1 MRTFRKNYVMNQLAL
16 FLLSFSSFCAIAQDT
31 KTLRSIYDLALSES
45 EAYENL
51 RELCKD
57 IGPRLS
63 GSEQADSAVIWGEKI
78 LKKLNLDTVYLQEI
92 MVPHWERGRKER
104 AYFYNEK
111 GRNMLDVCA
120 LGGSVATDMNQFIN
134 GDVIEVNSLEQVNL
148 MEDSLVNGKI
158 IFYNRPMDPK
168 IISTF
173 SAYGSCVDQRY
184 SGAIEAAK
192 KGAIAV
198 IVRSMNVRQDDFP
211 HTGSMGYEENT
222 DSIPA
227 FAISTNGANYLSTN
241 IAKYGSLK
249 LNLKS
254 SCKTYPDKR
263 SHNVIGEIKGSQ
275 YPNEFITVGG
285 HLDSWDLGEGAHD
298 DGAGVVQSIEVVHLF
313 NLMNI
318 RPKHSLRLV
327 LFMNEENGNRGG
339 KTYAEKTA
347 AKNEKHLM
355 AMESDRGGFSPR
367 GFSVNGTE
375 DQLQKI
381 QQWRNLFEPY
391 GIHEFQMGFAG
402 VDINP
407 LEDGTICLIGLSPD
421 SQRYFDHH
429 HSDNDIFE
437 EVNRRELVLGA
448 AGMTSL
454 IYLIDKYW
462 TL

>member
-1 MRTFRKNYVMNQLAL
+1 MRHLIF
-16 FLLSFSSFCAIAQDT
+16 FLISFLSINAQAQDA
-31 KTLRSIYDLALSES
+31 KTIHTIYDLALTQS

-51 RELCKD
+51 RVLCKD
-57 IGPRLS
+57 IGHRLS
-63 GSEQADSAVIWGEKI
+63 GSEGADSAVVWGQRV
-78 LKKLNLDTVYLQEI
+78 LGKLELDTIYLQEI
-92 MVPHWERGRKER
+92 TVPHWERGRKEK

-111 GRNMLDVCA
+111 GKNMLDVCA
-120 LGGSVATDMNQFIN
+120 LGGSISTGMNQFIK
-134 GDVIEVNSLEQVNL
+134 GDVLEVKSLDEVNNL
-148 MEDSLVNGKI
+148 PDSLVKGKI
-158 IFYNRPMDPK
+158 IFYNRPMNPK
-168 IISTF
+168 KISTF

-211 HTGSMGYEENT
+211 HTGSMAYEEGV

-227 FAISTNGANYLSTN
+227 FAISTNGADYLSENVT
-241 IAKYGSLK
+241 KYDNLE

-254 SCKTYPDKR
+254 FCKSYPDKI
-263 SHNVIGEIKGSQ
+263 SHNVIGEIKGS
-275 YPNEFITVGG
+275 EFPDEYITVGG
-285 HLDSWDLGEGAHD
+285 HLDSWDMGEGAHD
-298 DGAGVVQSIEVVHLF
+298 DGAGVVQSIEVLHLL

-318 RPKHSLRLV
+318 KPKHSIRVV

-339 KTYAEKTA
+339 KHYAERAA

-355 AMESDRGGFSPR
+355 ALESDRGGFSPR

-375 DQLQKI
+375 KQLNGIKK
-381 QQWRNLFEPY
+381 WVDLFEPY
-391 GIHEFQMGFAG
+391 GIHEFKMGFAG

-407 LEDGTICLIGLSPD
+407 LEDGKICLIGLSPD

-429 HSDNDIFE
+429 HSDNDVFE
-437 EVNRRELVLGA
+437 EVNKRELVLGA
-448 AGMTSL
+448 ASMTSL

-462 TL
+462 TIDN

>member
-1 MRTFRKNYVMNQLAL
+1 MRHLIF
-16 FLLSFSSFCAIAQDT
+16 FLISFLSINAQAQDA
-31 KTLRSIYDLALSES
+31 KTIRTIYDLALTQS

-51 RELCKD
+51 RVLCKD
-57 IGPRLS
+57 IGHRLS
-63 GSEQADSAVIWGEKI
+63 GSEGADSAVVWGQRV
-78 LKKLNLDTVYLQEI
+78 LGKLELDTIYLQEI
-92 MVPHWERGRKER
+92 TVPHWERGRKEK

-111 GRNMLDVCA
+111 GKNMLDVCA
-120 LGGSVATDMNQFIN
+120 LGGSISTGMNQFIK
-134 GDVIEVNSLEQVNL
+134 GDVLEVKSLDEVNNL
-148 MEDSLVNGKI
+148 PDSLVKGKI

-168 IISTF
+168 KISTF

-211 HTGSMGYEENT
+211 HTGSMAYEEGV

-227 FAISTNGANYLSTN
+227 FAISTNGANYLSENVT
-241 IAKYGSLK
+241 KYDNLE

-254 SCKTYPDKR
+254 FCKSYPDKI
-263 SHNVIGEIKGSQ
+263 SHNVIGEIKGS
-275 YPNEFITVGG
+275 EFPYEYITVGG
-285 HLDSWDLGEGAHD
+285 HLDSWDMGEGAHD
-298 DGAGVVQSIEVVHLF
+298 DGAGVVQSIEVLHLL

-318 RPKHSLRLV
+318 KPKHSIRVV

-339 KTYAEKTA
+339 KHYAERAA

-355 AMESDRGGFSPR
+355 ALESDRGGFSPR

-375 DQLQKI
+375 KQLNGIKK
-381 QQWRNLFEPY
+381 WVDLFEPY
-391 GIHEFQMGFAG
+391 GIHEFKMGFAG

-407 LEDGTICLIGLSPD
+407 LEDGKICLIGLSPD

-429 HSDNDIFE
+429 HSDNDVFE
-437 EVNRRELVLGA
+437 EVNKRELVLGA
-448 AGMTSL
+448 ASMTSL

-462 TL
+462 TIDN

>member
-1 MRTFRKNYVMNQLAL
+1 MRHLIF
-16 FLLSFSSFCAIAQDT
+16 FLISFLSIYAQAQDA
-31 KTLRSIYDLALSES
+31 KTIRTIYDLALTQS

-51 RELCKD
+51 RVLCKE
-57 IGPRLS
+57 IGHRLS
-63 GSEQADSAVIWGEKI
+63 GSEGADSAVVWGQRI
-78 LKKLNLDTVYLQEI
+78 LGKLELDTIYLQEI
-92 MVPHWERGRKER
+92 TVPHWERGRKEK

-111 GRNMLDVCA
+111 GKNMLDVCA
-120 LGGSVATDMNQFIN
+120 LGGSISTGMNQFIK
-134 GDVIEVNSLEQVNL
+134 GDVLEVKSLDEVNNL
-148 MEDSLVNGKI
+148 PDSLVKGKI

-168 IISTF
+168 KISTF

-198 IVRSMNVRQDDFP
+198 VVRSMNVRQDDFP
-211 HTGSMGYEENT
+211 HTGSMAYKEEV

-227 FAISTNGANYLSTN
+227 FAISTNGANYLSENVT
-241 IAKYGSLK
+241 KYDNLE

-254 SCKTYPDKR
+254 FCKSYPDKI
-263 SHNVIGEIKGSQ
+263 SHNVIGEIKGS
-275 YPNEFITVGG
+275 EFPDEYITVGG
-285 HLDSWDLGEGAHD
+285 HLDSWDMGEGAHD
-298 DGAGVVQSIEVVHLF
+298 DGAGVVQSIEVLHLL

-318 RPKHSLRLV
+318 KPKHSIRVV

-339 KTYAEKTA
+339 KHYAERAA

-355 AMESDRGGFSPR
+355 ALESDRGGFSPR

-375 DQLQKI
+375 KQLNGIKK
-381 QQWRNLFEPY
+381 WVDLFEPY
-391 GIHEFQMGFAG
+391 GIHEFKMGFAG

-407 LEDGTICLIGLSPD
+407 LEDGKICLIGLSPD

-429 HSDNDIFE
+429 HSDNDVFE
-437 EVNRRELVLGA
+437 EVNKRELVLGA
-448 AGMTSL
+448 ASMTSL

-462 TL
+462 TIDN

>member
-1 MRTFRKNYVMNQLAL
+1 MRHLIF
-16 FLLSFSSFCAIAQDT
+16 FLISFLSINAQAQDA
-31 KTLRSIYDLALSES
+31 KTIRTIYDLALTQS

-51 RELCKD
+51 RVLCKD
-57 IGPRLS
+57 IGHRLS
-63 GSEQADSAVIWGEKI
+63 GSEGADSAVVWGQRV
-78 LKKLNLDTVYLQEI
+78 LGKLELDTIYLQEI
-92 MVPHWERGRKER
+92 TVPHWERGRKEK

-111 GRNMLDVCA
+111 GKNMLDVCA
-120 LGGSVATDMNQFIN
+120 LGGSISTGMNQFIK
-134 GDVIEVNSLEQVNL
+134 GDVLEVKSLDEVNNFP
-148 MEDSLVNGKI
+148 DSLVKGKI

-168 IISTF
+168 KISTF

-211 HTGSMGYEENT
+211 HTGSMAYEDGV

-227 FAISTNGANYLSTN
+227 FAISTNGADYLSENVT
-241 IAKYGSLK
+241 KYDNLE

-254 SCKTYPDKR
+254 FCKSYPDKI
-263 SHNVIGEIKGSQ
+263 SHNVIGEIKGS
-275 YPNEFITVGG
+275 EFPDEYITVGG
-285 HLDSWDLGEGAHD
+285 HLDSWDMGEGAHD
-298 DGAGVVQSIEVVHLF
+298 DGAGVVQSIEVLHLL

-318 RPKHSLRLV
+318 KPKHSIRVV

-339 KTYAEKTA
+339 KHYAERAA

-355 AMESDRGGFSPR
+355 ALESDRGGFSPR

-375 DQLQKI
+375 KQLNGIKK
-381 QQWRNLFEPY
+381 WVDLFEPY
-391 GIHEFQMGFAG
+391 GIHEFKMGFAG

-407 LEDGTICLIGLSPD
+407 LEDGKICLIGLSPD

-429 HSDNDIFE
+429 HSDNDVFE
-437 EVNRRELVLGA
+437 EVNKRELVLGA
-448 AGMTSL
+448 ASMTSL

-462 TL
+462 TIDN

>member
-1 MRTFRKNYVMNQLAL
+1 MRHLIF
-16 FLLSFSSFCAIAQDT
+16 FLISFLSIYAQAQDA
-31 KTLRSIYDLALSES
+31 KTIRTIYDLALTQS

-51 RELCKD
+51 RVLCKD
-57 IGPRLS
+57 IGHRLS
-63 GSEQADSAVIWGEKI
+63 GSEGADSAVVWGQRV
-78 LKKLNLDTVYLQEI
+78 LGKLELDTIYLQEI
-92 MVPHWERGRKER
+92 TVPHWERGRKEK

-111 GRNMLDVCA
+111 GKNMLDVCA
-120 LGGSVATDMNQFIN
+120 LGGSISTGMNQFIK
-134 GDVIEVNSLEQVNL
+134 GDVLEVKSLDEVNNL
-148 MEDSLVNGKI
+148 PDSLVKGKI

-168 IISTF
+168 KISTF

-198 IVRSMNVRQDDFP
+198 VVRSMNVRQDDFP
-211 HTGSMGYEENT
+211 HTGSMTYEEGV

-227 FAISTNGANYLSTN
+227 FAISTNGADYLSENVT
-241 IAKYGSLK
+241 KYDNLE

-254 SCKTYPDKR
+254 FCKSYPDKI
-263 SHNVIGEIKGSQ
+263 SHNVIGEIKGS
-275 YPNEFITVGG
+275 EFPDEYITVGG
-285 HLDSWDLGEGAHD
+285 HLDSWDMGEGAHD
-298 DGAGVVQSIEVVHLF
+298 DGAGVVQSIEVLHLL

-318 RPKHSLRLV
+318 KPKHSIRVV

-339 KTYAEKTA
+339 KHYAERAA

-355 AMESDRGGFSPR
+355 ALESDRGGFSPR

-375 DQLQKI
+375 KQLNGIKK
-381 QQWRNLFEPY
+381 WGDLFEPY
-391 GIHEFQMGFAG
+391 GIHEFKMGFAG

-407 LEDGTICLIGLSPD
+407 LEDGKICLIGLSPD

-429 HSDNDIFE
+429 HSDNDVFE
-437 EVNRRELVLGA
+437 EVNKRELVLGA
-448 AGMTSL
+448 ASMTSL

-462 TL
+462 TIDN

>member
-1 MRTFRKNYVMNQLAL
+1 MRHLIF
-16 FLLSFSSFCAIAQDT
+16 FLISFLSINAQAQDA
-31 KTLRSIYDLALSES
+31 KTIRTIYDLALTQS

-51 RELCKD
+51 RVLCKD
-57 IGPRLS
+57 IGHRLS
-63 GSEQADSAVIWGEKI
+63 GSEGADSAVVWGQRV
-78 LKKLNLDTVYLQEI
+78 LGKLELDTIYLQEI
-92 MVPHWERGRKER
+92 TVPHWERGRKEK

-111 GRNMLDVCA
+111 GKNMLDVCA
-120 LGGSVATDMNQFIN
+120 LGGSISTGMNQFIK
-134 GDVIEVNSLEQVNL
+134 GDVLEVKSLDEVNNL
-148 MEDSLVNGKI
+148 PDSLVKGKI

-168 IISTF
+168 KISTF

-211 HTGSMGYEENT
+211 HTGSMAYEEGV

-227 FAISTNGANYLSTN
+227 FAISTNGANYLSENVT
-241 IAKYGSLK
+241 KYDNLE

-254 SCKTYPDKR
+254 FCKSYPDKI
-263 SHNVIGEIKGSQ
+263 SHNVIGEIKGS
-275 YPNEFITVGG
+275 EFPDEYITVGG
-285 HLDSWDLGEGAHD
+285 HLDSWDMGEGAHD
-298 DGAGVVQSIEVVHLF
+298 DGAGVVQSIEVLHLL

-318 RPKHSLRLV
+318 KPKHSIRVV

-339 KTYAEKTA
+339 KHYAERAA

-355 AMESDRGGFSPR
+355 ALESDRGGFSPR

-375 DQLQKI
+375 KQLNGIKK
-381 QQWRNLFEPY
+381 WGDLFEPY
-391 GIHEFQMGFAG
+391 GIHEFKMGFAG

-407 LEDGTICLIGLSPD
+407 LEDGKICLIGLSPD

-429 HSDNDIFE
+429 HSDNDVFE
-437 EVNRRELVLGA
+437 EVNKRELVLGA
-448 AGMTSL
+448 ASMTSL

-462 TL
+462 TIDN

>member
-1 MRTFRKNYVMNQLAL
+1 MRHLIF
-16 FLLSFSSFCAIAQDT
+16 FLISFLSINAQAQDA
-31 KTLRSIYDLALSES
+31 KTIRTIYDLALTQS

-51 RELCKD
+51 RVLCKD
-57 IGPRLS
+57 IGHRLS
-63 GSEQADSAVIWGEKI
+63 GSEGADSAVVWGQRV
-78 LKKLNLDTVYLQEI
+78 LGKLELDTIYLQEI
-92 MVPHWERGRKER
+92 TVPHWERGRKEK

-111 GRNMLDVCA
+111 GKNMLDVCA
-120 LGGSVATDMNQFIN
+120 LGGSISTGMNQFIK
-134 GDVIEVNSLEQVNL
+134 GDVLEVKSLDEVNNL
-148 MEDSLVNGKI
+148 PDSLVKGKI

-168 IISTF
+168 KISTF

-184 SGAIEAAK
+184 SGAIEASK

-211 HTGSMGYEENT
+211 HTGSMAYEEGV

-227 FAISTNGANYLSTN
+227 FAISTNGADYLSENVT
-241 IAKYGSLK
+241 KYDNLE

-254 SCKTYPDKR
+254 FCKSYPDKI
-263 SHNVIGEIKGSQ
+263 SHNVIGEIKGS
-275 YPNEFITVGG
+275 EFPDEYITVGG
-285 HLDSWDLGEGAHD
+285 HLDSWDMGEGAHD
-298 DGAGVVQSIEVVHLF
+298 DGAGVVQSIEVLHLL

-318 RPKHSLRLV
+318 KPKHSIRVV

-339 KTYAEKTA
+339 KHYAERAA

-355 AMESDRGGFSPR
+355 ALESDRGGFSPR

-375 DQLQKI
+375 KQLNGIKK
-381 QQWRNLFEPY
+381 WVDLFEPY
-391 GIHEFQMGFAG
+391 GIHEFKMGFAG

-407 LEDGTICLIGLSPD
+407 LEDGKICLIGLSPD

-429 HSDNDIFE
+429 HSDNDVFE
-437 EVNRRELVLGA
+437 EVNKRELVLGA
-448 AGMTSL
+448 ASMTSL

-462 TL
+462 TIDN

>member
-1 MRTFRKNYVMNQLAL
+1 MRHLIF
-16 FLLSFSSFCAIAQDT
+16 FLISFLSINAQAQDA
-31 KTLRSIYDLALSES
+31 KTIRTIYDLALTQS

-51 RELCKD
+51 RVLCKD
-57 IGPRLS
+57 IGHRLS
-63 GSEQADSAVIWGEKI
+63 GSEGADSAVVWGQRI
-78 LKKLNLDTVYLQEI
+78 LGKLELDTIYLQEI
-92 MVPHWERGRKER
+92 TVPHWERGRKEK

-111 GRNMLDVCA
+111 GKNMLDVCA
-120 LGGSVATDMNQFIN
+120 LGGSISTGMNQFIK
-134 GDVIEVNSLEQVNL
+134 GDVLEVKSLDEVNNL
-148 MEDSLVNGKI
+148 PDSLVKGKI

-168 IISTF
+168 KISTF

-211 HTGSMGYEENT
+211 HTGSMAYEEGV

-227 FAISTNGANYLSTN
+227 FAISTNGADYLSENVT
-241 IAKYGSLK
+241 KYDNLE

-254 SCKTYPDKR
+254 FCKSYPDKI
-263 SHNVIGEIKGSQ
+263 SHNVIGEIKGS
-275 YPNEFITVGG
+275 EFPDEYITVGG
-285 HLDSWDLGEGAHD
+285 HLDSWDMGEGAHD
-298 DGAGVVQSIEVVHLF
+298 DGAGVVQSIEVFHLL

-318 RPKHSLRLV
+318 KPKHSIRVV

-339 KTYAEKTA
+339 KHYAERAA

-355 AMESDRGGFSPR
+355 ALESDRGGFSPR

-375 DQLQKI
+375 KQLNGIKK
-381 QQWRNLFEPY
+381 WVDLFEPY
-391 GIHEFQMGFAG
+391 GIHEFKMGFAG

-407 LEDGTICLIGLSPD
+407 LEDGKICLIGLSPD

-429 HSDNDIFE
+429 HSDNDVFE
-437 EVNRRELVLGA
+437 EVNKRELVLGA
-448 AGMTSL
+448 ASMTSL

-462 TL
+462 TIDN

>member
-1 MRTFRKNYVMNQLAL
+1 MRHLIF
-16 FLLSFSSFCAIAQDT
+16 FLISFLSIYAQAQDA
-31 KTLRSIYDLALSES
+31 KTIRTIYDLALTQS

-51 RELCKD
+51 RVLCKD
-57 IGPRLS
+57 IGHRLS
-63 GSEQADSAVIWGEKI
+63 GSEGADSAVVWGQRV
-78 LKKLNLDTVYLQEI
+78 LGKLELDTIYLQEI
-92 MVPHWERGRKER
+92 TVPHWERGRKEK

-111 GRNMLDVCA
+111 GKNMLDVCA
-120 LGGSVATDMNQFIN
+120 LGGSISTGMNQFIK
-134 GDVIEVNSLEQVNL
+134 GDVLEVKSLDEVNNL
-148 MEDSLVNGKI
+148 PDSLVKGKI

-168 IISTF
+168 KISTF

-211 HTGSMGYEENT
+211 HTGSMAYKEGV

-227 FAISTNGANYLSTN
+227 FAISTNGANYLSENVT
-241 IAKYGSLK
+241 KYDNLE

-254 SCKTYPDKR
+254 FCKSYPDKI
-263 SHNVIGEIKGSQ
+263 SHNVIGEIKGS
-275 YPNEFITVGG
+275 EFPDEYITVGG
-285 HLDSWDLGEGAHD
+285 HLDSWDMGEGAHD
-298 DGAGVVQSIEVVHLF
+298 DGAGVVQSIEVLHLL

-318 RPKHSLRLV
+318 KPKHSIRVV

-339 KTYAEKTA
+339 KHYAERAA

-355 AMESDRGGFSPR
+355 ALESDRGGFSPR

-375 DQLQKI
+375 KQLNGIKK
-381 QQWRNLFEPY
+381 WVDLFEPY
-391 GIHEFQMGFAG
+391 GIHEFKMGFAG

-407 LEDGTICLIGLSPD
+407 LEDGKICLIGLSPD

-429 HSDNDIFE
+429 HSDNDVFE
-437 EVNRRELVLGA
+437 EVNKRELVLGA
-448 AGMTSL
+448 ASMTSL

-462 TL
+462 TIDN

>member
-1 MRTFRKNYVMNQLAL
+1 M
-16 FLLSFSSFCAIAQDT
+16 
-31 KTLRSIYDLALSES
+31 
-45 EAYENL
+45 
-51 RELCKD
+51 
-57 IGPRLS
+57 
-63 GSEQADSAVIWGEKI
+63 
-78 LKKLNLDTVYLQEI
+78 
-92 MVPHWERGRKER
+92 
-104 AYFYNEK
+104 
-111 GRNMLDVCA
+111 
-120 LGGSVATDMNQFIN
+120 
-134 GDVIEVNSLEQVNL
+134 
-148 MEDSLVNGKI
+148 
-158 IFYNRPMDPK
+158 
-168 IISTF
+168 
-173 SAYGSCVDQRY
+173 DQRY

-254 SCKTYPDKR
+254 SCKSYPDKI

-298 DGAGVVQSIEVVHLF
+298 DGAGVVQSIEVLHLF

-318 RPKHSLRLV
+318 RPKHSLRVV

-339 KTYAEKTA
+339 KTYAENTA

-429 HSDNDIFE
+429 HSDNDVFE

>member
-1 MRTFRKNYVMNQLAL
+1 MRHLIF
-16 FLLSFSSFCAIAQDT
+16 FLISFLSINAQAQDA
-31 KTLRSIYDLALSES
+31 KTIRTIYDLALTQS

-51 RELCKD
+51 RVLCKD
-57 IGPRLS
+57 IGHRLS
-63 GSEQADSAVIWGEKI
+63 GSEGADSAVVWGQRI
-78 LKKLNLDTVYLQEI
+78 LGKLELDTIYLQEI
-92 MVPHWERGRKER
+92 TVPHWERGRKEK

-111 GRNMLDVCA
+111 GKNMLDVCA
-120 LGGSVATDMNQFIN
+120 LGGSISTGMNQFIK
-134 GDVIEVNSLEQVNL
+134 GDVLEVKSLDEVNNL
-148 MEDSLVNGKI
+148 PDSLVKGKI

-168 IISTF
+168 KISTF

-211 HTGSMGYEENT
+211 HTGSMAYEEGV

-227 FAISTNGANYLSTN
+227 FAISTNGANYLSENVT
-241 IAKYGSLK
+241 KYDNLE

-254 SCKTYPDKR
+254 FCKSYPDKI
-263 SHNVIGEIKGSQ
+263 SHNVIGEIKGS
-275 YPNEFITVGG
+275 EFPDEYITVGG
-285 HLDSWDLGEGAHD
+285 HLDSWDMGEGAHD
-298 DGAGVVQSIEVVHLF
+298 DGAGVVQSIEVLHLL

-318 RPKHSLRLV
+318 KPKHSIRVV

-339 KTYAEKTA
+339 KHYAERAA

-355 AMESDRGGFSPR
+355 ALESDRGGFSPR

-375 DQLQKI
+375 KQLNGIKK
-381 QQWRNLFEPY
+381 WVDLFEPY
-391 GIHEFQMGFAG
+391 GIHEFKMGFAG

-407 LEDGTICLIGLSPD
+407 LEDGKICLIGLSPD

-429 HSDNDIFE
+429 HSDNDVFE
-437 EVNRRELVLGA
+437 EVNKRELVLGA
-448 AGMTSL
+448 ASMTSL

-462 TL
+462 TIDN

>member
-1 MRTFRKNYVMNQLAL
+1 MRHLIF
-16 FLLSFSSFCAIAQDT
+16 FLISFLSIYTQAQDA
-31 KTLRSIYDLALSES
+31 KTIRTIYDLALTQS

-51 RELCKD
+51 RVLCKD
-57 IGPRLS
+57 IGHRLS
-63 GSEQADSAVIWGEKI
+63 GSEGADSAVVWGQRV
-78 LKKLNLDTVYLQEI
+78 LGKLELDTIYLQEI
-92 MVPHWERGRKER
+92 TVPHWERGRKEK

-111 GRNMLDVCA
+111 GKNMLDVCA
-120 LGGSVATDMNQFIN
+120 LGGSISTGMNQFIK
-134 GDVIEVNSLEQVNL
+134 GDVLEVKSLDEVNNL
-148 MEDSLVNGKI
+148 PDSLVKGKI

-168 IISTF
+168 KISTF

-211 HTGSMGYEENT
+211 HTGSMAYKEEV

-227 FAISTNGANYLSTN
+227 FAISTNGADYLSENVT
-241 IAKYGSLK
+241 KYDNLE

-254 SCKTYPDKR
+254 FCKSYPDKI
-263 SHNVIGEIKGSQ
+263 SHNVIGEIKGS
-275 YPNEFITVGG
+275 EFPDEYITVGG
-285 HLDSWDLGEGAHD
+285 HLDSWDMGEGAHD
-298 DGAGVVQSIEVVHLF
+298 DGAGVVQSIEVLHLL

-318 RPKHSLRLV
+318 KPKHSIRVV

-339 KTYAEKTA
+339 KHYAERAA

-355 AMESDRGGFSPR
+355 ALESDRGGFSPR

-375 DQLQKI
+375 KQLNGIKK
-381 QQWRNLFEPY
+381 WVDLFEPY
-391 GIHEFQMGFAG
+391 GIHEFKMGFAG

-407 LEDGTICLIGLSPD
+407 LEDGKICLIGLSPD

-429 HSDNDIFE
+429 HSDNDVFE
-437 EVNRRELVLGA
+437 EVNKRELVLGA
-448 AGMTSL
+448 ASMTSL

-462 TL
+462 TIDN

>member
-1 MRTFRKNYVMNQLAL
+1 MRHLIF
-16 FLLSFSSFCAIAQDT
+16 FLISFLSIYAQAQDA
-31 KTLRSIYDLALSES
+31 KTIRTIYDLALTQS

-51 RELCKD
+51 RVLCKD
-57 IGPRLS
+57 IGHRLS
-63 GSEQADSAVIWGEKI
+63 GSEGADSAVVWGQRV
-78 LKKLNLDTVYLQEI
+78 LGKLELDTIYLQEI
-92 MVPHWERGRKER
+92 TVPHWERGRKEK

-111 GRNMLDVCA
+111 GKNMLDVCA
-120 LGGSVATDMNQFIN
+120 LGGSVSTGMNQFIK
-134 GDVIEVNSLEQVNL
+134 GDVLEVKSLDEVNNL
-148 MEDSLVNGKI
+148 PDSLVKGKI

-168 IISTF
+168 KISTF

-211 HTGSMGYEENT
+211 HTGSMAYKEGV

-227 FAISTNGANYLSTN
+227 FAISTNGADYLSENVT
-241 IAKYGSLK
+241 KYDNLE

-254 SCKTYPDKR
+254 FCKSYPDKI
-263 SHNVIGEIKGSQ
+263 SHNVIGEIKGS
-275 YPNEFITVGG
+275 EFPDEYITVGG
-285 HLDSWDLGEGAHD
+285 HLDSWDMGEGAHD
-298 DGAGVVQSIEVVHLF
+298 DGAGVVQSIEVLHLL

-318 RPKHSLRLV
+318 KPKHSIRVV

-339 KTYAEKTA
+339 KHYAERAA

-355 AMESDRGGFSPR
+355 ALESDRGGFSPR

-375 DQLQKI
+375 KQLNGIKK
-381 QQWRNLFEPY
+381 WVDLFEPY
-391 GIHEFQMGFAG
+391 GIHEFKMGFAG

-407 LEDGTICLIGLSPD
+407 LEDGKICLIGLSPD

-429 HSDNDIFE
+429 HSDNDVFE
-437 EVNRRELVLGA
+437 EVNKRELVLGA
-448 AGMTSL
+448 ASMTSL

-462 TL
+462 TIDN

>member
-1 MRTFRKNYVMNQLAL
+1 MRHLIF
-16 FLLSFSSFCAIAQDT
+16 FLISFLSINAQAQDA
-31 KTLRSIYDLALSES
+31 KTIRTIYDLALTQS

-51 RELCKD
+51 RVLCKD
-57 IGPRLS
+57 IGHRLS
-63 GSEQADSAVIWGEKI
+63 GSEGADSAVVWGQRV
-78 LKKLNLDTVYLQEI
+78 LGKLELDTVYLQEI
-92 MVPHWERGRKER
+92 TVPHWERGRKEK

-111 GRNMLDVCA
+111 GKNMLDVCA
-120 LGGSVATDMNQFIN
+120 LGGSISTGMNQFIK
-134 GDVIEVNSLEQVNL
+134 GDVLEVKSLDEVNNL
-148 MEDSLVNGKI
+148 PDSLVKGKI

-168 IISTF
+168 KISTF

-211 HTGSMGYEENT
+211 HTGSMAYEEGV

-227 FAISTNGANYLSTN
+227 FAISTNGADYLSENVT
-241 IAKYGSLK
+241 KYDNLE

-254 SCKTYPDKR
+254 FCKSYPDKI
-263 SHNVIGEIKGSQ
+263 SHNVIGEIKGS
-275 YPNEFITVGG
+275 EFPDEYITVGG
-285 HLDSWDLGEGAHD
+285 HLDSWDMGEGAHD
-298 DGAGVVQSIEVVHLF
+298 DGAGVVQSIEVLHLL

-318 RPKHSLRLV
+318 KPKHSIRVV

-339 KTYAEKTA
+339 KHYAERAA

-355 AMESDRGGFSPR
+355 ALESDRGGFSPR

-375 DQLQKI
+375 KQLNGIKK
-381 QQWRNLFEPY
+381 WVDLFEPY
-391 GIHEFQMGFAG
+391 GIHEFKMGFAG

-407 LEDGTICLIGLSPD
+407 LEDGKICLIGLSPD

-429 HSDNDIFE
+429 HSDNDVFE
-437 EVNRRELVLGA
+437 EVNKRELVLGA
-448 AGMTSL
+448 ASMTSL

-462 TL
+462 TIEN

>member
-1 MRTFRKNYVMNQLAL
+1 MIS
-16 FLLSFSSFCAIAQDT
+16 FLSINAQAQDA
-31 KTLRSIYDLALSES
+31 KTIRTIYDLALTQS

-51 RELCKD
+51 RVLCKD
-57 IGPRLS
+57 IGHRLS
-63 GSEQADSAVIWGEKI
+63 GSEGADSAVVWGQRV
-78 LKKLNLDTVYLQEI
+78 LGKLELDTIYLQEI
-92 MVPHWERGRKER
+92 TVPHWERGRKEK

-111 GRNMLDVCA
+111 GKNMLDVCA
-120 LGGSVATDMNQFIN
+120 LGGSISTGMNQFIK
-134 GDVIEVNSLEQVNL
+134 GDVLEVKSLDEVNNL
-148 MEDSLVNGKI
+148 PDSLVKGKI

-168 IISTF
+168 KISTF

-211 HTGSMGYEENT
+211 HTGSMAYEEGV

-227 FAISTNGANYLSTN
+227 FAISTNGADYLSENVT
-241 IAKYGSLK
+241 KYDNLE

-254 SCKTYPDKR
+254 FCKSYPDKI
-263 SHNVIGEIKGSQ
+263 SHNVIGEIKGS
-275 YPNEFITVGG
+275 EFPDEYITVGG
-285 HLDSWDLGEGAHD
+285 HLDSWDMGEGAHD
-298 DGAGVVQSIEVVHLF
+298 DGAGVVQSIEVLHLL

-318 RPKHSLRLV
+318 KPKHSIRVV

-339 KTYAEKTA
+339 KHYAERAA

-355 AMESDRGGFSPR
+355 ALESDRGGFSPR

-375 DQLQKI
+375 KQLNGIKK
-381 QQWRNLFEPY
+381 WVDLFEPY
-391 GIHEFQMGFAG
+391 GIHEFKMGFAG

-407 LEDGTICLIGLSPD
+407 LEDGKICLIGLSPD

-429 HSDNDIFE
+429 HSDNDVFE
-437 EVNRRELVLGA
+437 EVNKRELVLGA
-448 AGMTSL
+448 ASMTSL

-462 TL
+462 TIDN

>member
-1 MRTFRKNYVMNQLAL
+1 MRRLL
-16 FLLSFSSFCAIAQDT
+16 FILISFLSINAQAQDA
-31 KTLRSIYDLALSES
+31 KTIRTIYDLALTQS

-51 RELCKD
+51 RVLCKD
-57 IGPRLS
+57 IGHRLS
-63 GSEQADSAVIWGEKI
+63 GSEGADSAVVWGQRV
-78 LKKLNLDTVYLQEI
+78 LGKLELDTIYLQEI
-92 MVPHWERGRKER
+92 TVPHWERGRKEK

-111 GRNMLDVCA
+111 GKNILDVCA
-120 LGGSVATDMNQFIN
+120 LGGSVSTGMNQFIK
-134 GDVIEVNSLEQVNL
+134 GDVLEVKSLDEVNNL
-148 MEDSLVNGKI
+148 PDSLVKGKI

-168 IISTF
+168 KISTF

-211 HTGSMGYEENT
+211 HTGSMAYEEGV

-227 FAISTNGANYLSTN
+227 FAISTNGANYLSENVT
-241 IAKYGSLK
+241 KYDNLE

-254 SCKTYPDKR
+254 FCKSYPDKI
-263 SHNVIGEIKGSQ
+263 SHNVIGEIKGS
-275 YPNEFITVGG
+275 EFPDEYITVGG
-285 HLDSWDLGEGAHD
+285 HLDSWDMGEGAHD
-298 DGAGVVQSIEVVHLF
+298 DGAGVVQSIEVFHLL

-318 RPKHSLRLV
+318 KPKHSIRVV

-339 KTYAEKTA
+339 KHYAERAA

-355 AMESDRGGFSPR
+355 ALESDRGGFSPR

-375 DQLQKI
+375 KQLNGIKK
-381 QQWRNLFEPY
+381 WVDLFEPY
-391 GIHEFQMGFAG
+391 GIHEFKMGFAG

-407 LEDGTICLIGLSPD
+407 LEDGKICLIGLSPD

-429 HSDNDIFE
+429 HSDNDVFE
-437 EVNRRELVLGA
+437 EVNKRELVLGA
-448 AGMTSL
+448 ASMTSL

-462 TL
+462 TVDN

>member
-1 MRTFRKNYVMNQLAL
+1 MRHVIF
-16 FLLSFSSFCAIAQDT
+16 FLISFLSIYTQAQDA
-31 KTLRSIYDLALSES
+31 KTIRTIYDLALTQS

-51 RELCKD
+51 RVLCKD
-57 IGPRLS
+57 IGHRLS
-63 GSEQADSAVIWGEKI
+63 GSEGADSAVVWGQRV
-78 LKKLNLDTVYLQEI
+78 LGKLELDTIYLQEI
-92 MVPHWERGRKER
+92 TVPHWERGRKEK

-111 GRNMLDVCA
+111 GKNMLDVCA
-120 LGGSVATDMNQFIN
+120 LGGSISTGMNQFIK
-134 GDVIEVNSLEQVNL
+134 GDVLEVKSLDEVNNL
-148 MEDSLVNGKI
+148 PDSLVKGKI

-168 IISTF
+168 KISTF

-211 HTGSMGYEENT
+211 HTGSMAYKEGV

-227 FAISTNGANYLSTN
+227 FAISTNGADYLSENVT
-241 IAKYGSLK
+241 KYDNLE

-254 SCKTYPDKR
+254 FCKSYPDKI
-263 SHNVIGEIKGSQ
+263 SHNVIGEIKGS
-275 YPNEFITVGG
+275 EFPDEYITVGG
-285 HLDSWDLGEGAHD
+285 HLDSWDMGEGAHD
-298 DGAGVVQSIEVVHLF
+298 DGAGVVQSIEVLHLL

-318 RPKHSLRLV
+318 KPKHSIRVV

-339 KTYAEKTA
+339 KHYAERAA

-355 AMESDRGGFSPR
+355 ALESDRGGFSPR

-375 DQLQKI
+375 KQLNGIKK
-381 QQWRNLFEPY
+381 WVDLFEPY
-391 GIHEFQMGFAG
+391 GIHEFKMGFAG

-407 LEDGTICLIGLSPD
+407 LEDGKICLIGLSPD

-429 HSDNDIFE
+429 HSDNDVFE
-437 EVNRRELVLGA
+437 EVNKRELVLGA
-448 AGMTSL
+448 ASMTSL

-462 TL
+462 TIDN

>member
-1 MRTFRKNYVMNQLAL
+1 MRHLIFFLISFLSINAQAQDAKTMRT
-16 FLLSFSSFCAIAQDT
+16 
-31 KTLRSIYDLALSES
+31 IYDLALTQS

-51 RELCKD
+51 RVLCKD
-57 IGPRLS
+57 IGHRVS
-63 GSEQADSAVIWGEKI
+63 GSKGADSAVVWGQRI
-78 LKKLNLDTVYLQEI
+78 LGKLELDTIYLQEI
-92 MVPHWERGRKER
+92 TVPHWERGRKEK

-111 GRNMLDVCA
+111 GKNMLDVCA
-120 LGGSVATDMNQFIN
+120 LGGSISTGMNQFIK
-134 GDVIEVNSLEQVNL
+134 GDVLEVKSLDEVNNL
-148 MEDSLVNGKI
+148 PDSLVKGKI

-168 IISTF
+168 KISTF

-211 HTGSMGYEENT
+211 HTGSMAYEEGV

-227 FAISTNGANYLSTN
+227 FAISTNGANYLSENVT
-241 IAKYGSLK
+241 KYDNLE

-254 SCKTYPDKR
+254 FCKSYPDKI
-263 SHNVIGEIKGSQ
+263 SHNVIGEIKGS
-275 YPNEFITVGG
+275 EFPDEYITVGG
-285 HLDSWDLGEGAHD
+285 HLDSWDMGEGAHD
-298 DGAGVVQSIEVVHLF
+298 DGAGVVQSIEVLHLL

-318 RPKHSLRLV
+318 KPKHSIRVV

-339 KTYAEKTA
+339 KHYAERAA

-355 AMESDRGGFSPR
+355 ALESDRGGFSPR

-375 DQLQKI
+375 KQLNGIKK
-381 QQWRNLFEPY
+381 WVDLFEPY
-391 GIHEFQMGFAG
+391 GIHEFKMGFAG

-407 LEDGTICLIGLSPD
+407 LEDGKICLIGLSPD

-429 HSDNDIFE
+429 HSDNDVFE
-437 EVNRRELVLGA
+437 EVNKRELVLGA
-448 AGMTSL
+448 ASMTSL

-462 TL
+462 TIDN

>member
-1 MRTFRKNYVMNQLAL
+1 MRHLIF
-16 FLLSFSSFCAIAQDT
+16 FLISFLSINAQAQDA
-31 KTLRSIYDLALSES
+31 KTIRTIYDLALTQS

-51 RELCKD
+51 RVLCKD
-57 IGPRLS
+57 IGHRLS
-63 GSEQADSAVIWGEKI
+63 GSESADSAVVWGQRV
-78 LKKLNLDTVYLQEI
+78 LGKLELDTIYLQEI
-92 MVPHWERGRKER
+92 TVPHWERGRKEK

-111 GRNMLDVCA
+111 GKNMLDVCA
-120 LGGSVATDMNQFIN
+120 LGGSVSTGMNQFIK
-134 GDVIEVNSLEQVNL
+134 GDVLEVKSLDEVNNL
-148 MEDSLVNGKI
+148 PDSLVKGKI

-168 IISTF
+168 KISTF

-211 HTGSMGYEENT
+211 HTGSMAYKDGV

-227 FAISTNGANYLSTN
+227 FAISTNGADYLSENVTN
-241 IAKYGSLK
+241 YNNLE

-254 SCKTYPDKR
+254 FCKSYPEKI
-263 SHNVIGEIKGSQ
+263 SHNVIGEIKGS
-275 YPNEFITVGG
+275 EFPDEYITVGG
-285 HLDSWDLGEGAHD
+285 HLDSWDMGEGAHD
-298 DGAGVVQSIEVVHLF
+298 DGAGVVQSIEVLHLL

-318 RPKHSLRLV
+318 KPKHSIRVV

-339 KTYAEKTA
+339 KHYAERAA

-355 AMESDRGGFSPR
+355 ALESDRGGFSPR
-367 GFSVNGTE
+367 GFSVNGSE
-375 DQLQKI
+375 KQLNGIKK
-381 QQWRNLFEPY
+381 WVDLFEPY
-391 GIHEFQMGFAG
+391 GIHEFKMGFAG

-407 LEDGTICLIGLSPD
+407 LEDGKICLIGLSPD

-429 HSDNDIFE
+429 HSDNDVFE
-437 EVNRRELVLGA
+437 EVNKRELVLGA
-448 AGMTSL
+448 ASMTSL

-462 TL
+462 TIDN

>member
-1 MRTFRKNYVMNQLAL
+1 MRHLIFFLISFLSINAQAQDAKTMRT
-16 FLLSFSSFCAIAQDT
+16 
-31 KTLRSIYDLALSES
+31 IYDLALTQS

-51 RELCKD
+51 RVLCKD
-57 IGPRLS
+57 IGHRLS
-63 GSEQADSAVIWGEKI
+63 GSEGADSAVVWGQRI
-78 LKKLNLDTVYLQEI
+78 LGKLELDTIYLQEI
-92 MVPHWERGRKER
+92 TVPHWERGRKEK

-111 GRNMLDVCA
+111 GKNMLDVCA
-120 LGGSVATDMNQFIN
+120 LGGSISTGMNQFIK
-134 GDVIEVNSLEQVNL
+134 GDLLEVKSLDEVNNL
-148 MEDSLVNGKI
+148 PDSLVKGKI

-168 IISTF
+168 KISTF

-211 HTGSMGYEENT
+211 HTGSMAYEEGV

-227 FAISTNGANYLSTN
+227 FAISTNGANYLSEN
-241 IAKYGSLK
+241 ITKYDNLE

-254 SCKTYPDKR
+254 FCKSYPDKI
-263 SHNVIGEIKGSQ
+263 SHNVIGEIKGS
-275 YPNEFITVGG
+275 EFPDEYITVGG
-285 HLDSWDLGEGAHD
+285 HLDSWDMGEGAHD
-298 DGAGVVQSIEVVHLF
+298 DGAGVVQSIEVLHLL

-318 RPKHSLRLV
+318 KPKHSIRVV

-339 KTYAEKTA
+339 KHYAERAA

-355 AMESDRGGFSPR
+355 ALESDRGGFSPR

-375 DQLQKI
+375 KQLNRIKK
-381 QQWRNLFEPY
+381 WADLFEPY
-391 GIHEFQMGFAG
+391 GIHEFKMGFAG

-407 LEDGTICLIGLSPD
+407 LEDGKICLIGLSPD

-429 HSDNDIFE
+429 HSDNDVFE
-437 EVNRRELVLGA
+437 EVNKRELVLGA
-448 AGMTSL
+448 ASMTSL

-462 TL
+462 TIDN

>member
-1 MRTFRKNYVMNQLAL
+1 MRHLIF
-16 FLLSFSSFCAIAQDT
+16 FLISFLSIYAQAQDA
-31 KTLRSIYDLALSES
+31 KTIRTIYDLALTQS

-51 RELCKD
+51 RVLCKD
-57 IGPRLS
+57 IGHRLS
-63 GSEQADSAVIWGEKI
+63 GSEGADSAVVWGQRV
-78 LKKLNLDTVYLQEI
+78 LGKLELDTIYLQEI
-92 MVPHWERGRKER
+92 TVPHWERGRKEK

-111 GRNMLDVCA
+111 GKNMLDVCA
-120 LGGSVATDMNQFIN
+120 LGGSISTGMNQFIK
-134 GDVIEVNSLEQVNL
+134 GDVLEVKSLDEVNNL
-148 MEDSLVNGKI
+148 PDSLVKGKI

-168 IISTF
+168 KISTF

-211 HTGSMGYEENT
+211 HTGSMAYEEGV

-227 FAISTNGANYLSTN
+227 FAISTNGADYLSEN
-241 IAKYGSLK
+241 ITKYDNLE

-254 SCKTYPDKR
+254 FCKSYPDKI
-263 SHNVIGEIKGSQ
+263 SHNVIGEIKGS
-275 YPNEFITVGG
+275 EFPDEYITVGG
-285 HLDSWDLGEGAHD
+285 HLDSWDMGEGAHD
-298 DGAGVVQSIEVVHLF
+298 DGAGVVQSIEVFHLL

-318 RPKHSLRLV
+318 KPKHSIRVV

-339 KTYAEKTA
+339 KHYAERAA

-355 AMESDRGGFSPR
+355 ALESDRGGFSPR

-375 DQLQKI
+375 KQLNGIKK
-381 QQWRNLFEPY
+381 WVDLFEPY
-391 GIHEFQMGFAG
+391 GIHEFKMGFAG

-407 LEDGTICLIGLSPD
+407 LEDGKICLIGLSPD

-429 HSDNDIFE
+429 HSDNDVFE
-437 EVNRRELVLGA
+437 EVNKRELVLGA
-448 AGMTSL
+448 ASMTSL

-462 TL
+462 TIDN

>member
-1 MRTFRKNYVMNQLAL
+1 MRHLIF
-16 FLLSFSSFCAIAQDT
+16 FLISFLSIYAQAQDA
-31 KTLRSIYDLALSES
+31 KTIRTIYDLALTQS

-51 RELCKD
+51 RVLCKE
-57 IGPRLS
+57 IGHRLS
-63 GSEQADSAVIWGEKI
+63 GSEGADSAVVWGQRV
-78 LKKLNLDTVYLQEI
+78 LGKLELDTIYLQEI
-92 MVPHWERGRKER
+92 TVPHWERGRKEK

-111 GRNMLDVCA
+111 GKNMLDVCA
-120 LGGSVATDMNQFIN
+120 LGGSISTGMNQFIK
-134 GDVIEVNSLEQVNL
+134 GDVLEVKSLDEVNNL
-148 MEDSLVNGKI
+148 PDSLIKGKI

-168 IISTF
+168 KISTF

-211 HTGSMGYEENT
+211 HTGSMAYKEGV

-227 FAISTNGANYLSTN
+227 FAISTNGADYLSENVT
-241 IAKYGSLK
+241 KYDNLE

-254 SCKTYPDKR
+254 FCKSYPDKI
-263 SHNVIGEIKGSQ
+263 SHNVIGEIKGS
-275 YPNEFITVGG
+275 EFPDEYITVGG
-285 HLDSWDLGEGAHD
+285 HLDSWDMGEGAHD
-298 DGAGVVQSIEVVHLF
+298 DGAGVVQSIEVLHLL

-318 RPKHSLRLV
+318 KPKHSIRVV

-339 KTYAEKTA
+339 KHYAERAA

-355 AMESDRGGFSPR
+355 ALESDRGGFSPR

-375 DQLQKI
+375 KQLNGIKK
-381 QQWRNLFEPY
+381 WVDLFEPY
-391 GIHEFQMGFAG
+391 GIHEFKMGFAG

-407 LEDGTICLIGLSPD
+407 LEDGKICLIGLSPD

-429 HSDNDIFE
+429 HSDNDVFE
-437 EVNRRELVLGA
+437 EVNKRELVLGA
-448 AGMTSL
+448 ASMTSL

-462 TL
+462 TIEN

>member
-1 MRTFRKNYVMNQLAL
+1 MRHLIF
-16 FLLSFSSFCAIAQDT
+16 FLISFLSINAQAQDA
-31 KTLRSIYDLALSES
+31 KTIRTIYDLALTQS

-51 RELCKD
+51 RVLCKD
-57 IGPRLS
+57 IGHRLS
-63 GSEQADSAVIWGEKI
+63 GSESADSAVVWGQRV
-78 LKKLNLDTVYLQEI
+78 LGKLELDTIYLQEI
-92 MVPHWERGRKER
+92 TVPHWERGRKEK

-111 GRNMLDVCA
+111 GKNMLDVCA
-120 LGGSVATDMNQFIN
+120 LGGSISTGINQFIK
-134 GDVIEVNSLEQVNL
+134 GDVLEVKSLDEVNNL
-148 MEDSLVNGKI
+148 QDSLVKGKI

-168 IISTF
+168 KISTF

-192 KGAIAV
+192 KGAIAI

-211 HTGSMGYEENT
+211 HTGSMAYKDGV

-227 FAISTNGANYLSTN
+227 FAISTNGADYLSEN
-241 IAKYGSLK
+241 VSKYNNLE

-254 SCKTYPDKR
+254 FCKSYPDKI
-263 SHNVIGEIKGSQ
+263 SHNVIGEIKGS
-275 YPNEFITVGG
+275 EFPDEYITVGG
-285 HLDSWDLGEGAHD
+285 HLDSWDMGEGAHD
-298 DGAGVVQSIEVVHLF
+298 DGAGVVQSIEVLHLL

-318 RPKHSLRLV
+318 KPKHSIRVV

-339 KTYAEKTA
+339 KHYAERAA

-355 AMESDRGGFSPR
+355 ALESDRGGFSPR

-375 DQLQKI
+375 KQLNGIKK
-381 QQWRNLFEPY
+381 WVDLFEPY
-391 GIHEFQMGFAG
+391 GIHEFKMGFAG

-407 LEDGTICLIGLSPD
+407 LEDGKICLIGLSPD

-429 HSDNDIFE
+429 HSDNDVFE
-437 EVNRRELVLGA
+437 EVNKRELVLGA
-448 AGMTSL
+448 ASMTSL

-462 TL
+462 TIDN

>member
-1 MRTFRKNYVMNQLAL
+1 MRHLIF
-16 FLLSFSSFCAIAQDT
+16 FLISFLSIYAQAQDA
-31 KTLRSIYDLALSES
+31 KTIRTIYDLALTQS

-51 RELCKD
+51 RVLCKD
-57 IGPRLS
+57 IGHRLS
-63 GSEQADSAVIWGEKI
+63 GSESADSAVVWGQRV
-78 LKKLNLDTVYLQEI
+78 LGKLELDTIYLQEI
-92 MVPHWERGRKER
+92 TVPHWERGRKEK

-111 GRNMLDVCA
+111 GKNMLDVCA
-120 LGGSVATDMNQFIN
+120 LGGSVSTGMNQFIK
-134 GDVIEVNSLEQVNL
+134 GDVLEVKSLDEVNNL
-148 MEDSLVNGKI
+148 PDSLVKGKI

-168 IISTF
+168 KISTF

-211 HTGSMGYEENT
+211 HTGSMAYEDGV

-227 FAISTNGANYLSTN
+227 FAISTNGADYLSENVT
-241 IAKYGSLK
+241 KYDNLE

-254 SCKTYPDKR
+254 FCKSYPDKI
-263 SHNVIGEIKGSQ
+263 SHNVIGEIKGS
-275 YPNEFITVGG
+275 EFPDEYITVGG
-285 HLDSWDLGEGAHD
+285 HLDSWDMGEGAHD
-298 DGAGVVQSIEVVHLF
+298 DGAGVVQSIEVLHLL

-318 RPKHSLRLV
+318 KPKHSIRVV

-339 KTYAEKTA
+339 KHYAERAA

-355 AMESDRGGFSPR
+355 ALESDRGGFSPR

-375 DQLQKI
+375 KQLNGIKK
-381 QQWRNLFEPY
+381 WVNLFEPY
-391 GIHEFQMGFAG
+391 GIHEFKMGFAG

-407 LEDGTICLIGLSPD
+407 LEDGKICLIGLSPD

-429 HSDNDIFE
+429 HSDNDVFE
-437 EVNRRELVLGA
+437 EVNKRELVLGA
-448 AGMTSL
+448 ASMTSL

-462 TL
+462 TIDN

>member
-1 MRTFRKNYVMNQLAL
+1 MRHIIFFLISFLSINAL
-16 FLLSFSSFCAIAQDT
+16 AQDA
-31 KTLRSIYDLALSES
+31 KTIRTIFDLALTQS

-51 RELCKD
+51 RVLCKD
-57 IGPRLS
+57 IGHRLS
-63 GSEQADSAVIWGEKI
+63 GSEGADSAVVWGQRVLEK
-78 LKKLNLDTVYLQEI
+78 LELDTIYLQEI
-92 MVPHWERGRKER
+92 TVPHWERGRKEK

-111 GRNMLDVCA
+111 GKNMLDVCA
-120 LGGSVATDMNQFIN
+120 LGGSISTGMNQFIK
-134 GDVIEVNSLEQVNL
+134 GDVLEVKSLDEVNNL
-148 MEDSLVNGKI
+148 PDSLVKGKI

-168 IISTF
+168 KISTF

-211 HTGSMGYEENT
+211 HTGSMAYEEGV

-227 FAISTNGANYLSTN
+227 FAISTNGANYLSEN
-241 IAKYGSLK
+241 VSKYDNLE

-254 SCKTYPDKR
+254 FCKSYPDKI
-263 SHNVIGEIKGSQ
+263 SHNVIGEIKGS
-275 YPNEFITVGG
+275 EFPDEYITVGG
-285 HLDSWDLGEGAHD
+285 HLDSWDMGEGAHD
-298 DGAGVVQSIEVVHLF
+298 DGAGVVQSIEVLHLL

-318 RPKHSLRLV
+318 KPKHSIRVV

-339 KTYAEKTA
+339 KHYAERAA

-355 AMESDRGGFSPR
+355 ALESDRGGFSPR

-375 DQLQKI
+375 KQLNRIKK
-381 QQWRNLFEPY
+381 WVDLFEPY
-391 GIHEFQMGFAG
+391 GIHEFKMGFAG

-407 LEDGTICLIGLSPD
+407 LEDGKICLIGLSPD

-429 HSDNDIFE
+429 HSDNDVFE
-437 EVNRRELVLGA
+437 EVNKRELVLGA
-448 AGMTSL
+448 ASMTSL

-462 TL
+462 TIDN

>member
-1 MRTFRKNYVMNQLAL
+1 MRHLIF
-16 FLLSFSSFCAIAQDT
+16 FLISFLSIYAQAQDA
-31 KTLRSIYDLALSES
+31 KTIRTIYDLALTQS

-51 RELCKD
+51 RVLCKD
-57 IGPRLS
+57 IGHRLS
-63 GSEQADSAVIWGEKI
+63 GSEGADSAVVWGQRV
-78 LKKLNLDTVYLQEI
+78 LGKLELDTIYLQEI
-92 MVPHWERGRKER
+92 TVPHWERGRKEK

-111 GRNMLDVCA
+111 GKNMLDVCA
-120 LGGSVATDMNQFIN
+120 LGGSVSTGMNQFIK
-134 GDVIEVNSLEQVNL
+134 GDVLEVKSLDEVNNL
-148 MEDSLVNGKI
+148 PDSLVKGKI

-168 IISTF
+168 KISTF

-211 HTGSMGYEENT
+211 HTGSMAYEDGV

-227 FAISTNGANYLSTN
+227 FAISTNGADYLSENVT
-241 IAKYGSLK
+241 KYDNLE

-254 SCKTYPDKR
+254 FCKSYPDKI
-263 SHNVIGEIKGSQ
+263 SHNVIGEIKGS
-275 YPNEFITVGG
+275 EFPDEYITVGG
-285 HLDSWDLGEGAHD
+285 HLDSWDMGEGAHD
-298 DGAGVVQSIEVVHLF
+298 DGAGVVQSIEVLHLL

-318 RPKHSLRLV
+318 KPKHSIRVV

-339 KTYAEKTA
+339 KHYAERAA

-355 AMESDRGGFSPR
+355 ALESDRGGFSPR

-375 DQLQKI
+375 KQLNGIKK
-381 QQWRNLFEPY
+381 WVDLFEPY
-391 GIHEFQMGFAG
+391 GIHEFKMGFAG

-407 LEDGTICLIGLSPD
+407 LEDGKICLIGLSPD

-429 HSDNDIFE
+429 HSDNDVFE
-437 EVNRRELVLGA
+437 EVNKRELVLGA
-448 AGMTSL
+448 ASMTSL

-462 TL
+462 TIDN

>member
-1 MRTFRKNYVMNQLAL
+1 MRHLIF
-16 FLLSFSSFCAIAQDT
+16 FLISFLSINAQAQDA
-31 KTLRSIYDLALSES
+31 KTIRTIYDLALTQS

-51 RELCKD
+51 RVLCKD
-57 IGPRLS
+57 IGHRLS
-63 GSEQADSAVIWGEKI
+63 GSEGADSAVVWGQRV
-78 LKKLNLDTVYLQEI
+78 LGKLELDTIYLQEI
-92 MVPHWERGRKER
+92 TVPHWERGRKEK

-111 GRNMLDVCA
+111 GKNMLDVCA
-120 LGGSVATDMNQFIN
+120 LGGSISTGMNQFIK
-134 GDVIEVNSLEQVNL
+134 GDVLEVKSLDEVNNL
-148 MEDSLVNGKI
+148 PDSLVKGKI

-168 IISTF
+168 KISTF

-198 IVRSMNVRQDDFP
+198 VVRSMNVRQDDFP
-211 HTGSMGYEENT
+211 HTGSMAYKEEV

-227 FAISTNGANYLSTN
+227 FAISTNGADYLSENVT
-241 IAKYGSLK
+241 KYDNLE

-254 SCKTYPDKR
+254 FCKSYPDKI
-263 SHNVIGEIKGSQ
+263 SHNVIGEIKGS
-275 YPNEFITVGG
+275 EFPDEYITVGG
-285 HLDSWDLGEGAHD
+285 HLDSWDMGEGAHD
-298 DGAGVVQSIEVVHLF
+298 DGAGVVQSIEVLHLL

-318 RPKHSLRLV
+318 KPKHSIRVV

-339 KTYAEKTA
+339 KHYAERAA

-355 AMESDRGGFSPR
+355 ALESDRGGFSPR

-375 DQLQKI
+375 KQLNEIKK
-381 QQWRNLFEPY
+381 WGDLFEPY
-391 GIHEFQMGFAG
+391 GIHEFKMGFAG

-407 LEDGTICLIGLSPD
+407 LEDGKICLIGLSPD

-429 HSDNDIFE
+429 HSDNDVFE
-437 EVNRRELVLGA
+437 EVNKRELVLGA
-448 AGMTSL
+448 ASMTSL

-462 TL
+462 TIDN

>member
-1 MRTFRKNYVMNQLAL
+1 MRHLIF
-16 FLLSFSSFCAIAQDT
+16 FLISFLSIYAQAQDA
-31 KTLRSIYDLALSES
+31 KTIRTIYDLALTQS

-51 RELCKD
+51 RVLCKD
-57 IGPRLS
+57 IGHRLS
-63 GSEQADSAVIWGEKI
+63 GSEGADTAVVWGQRV
-78 LKKLNLDTVYLQEI
+78 LGKLELDTIYLQEI
-92 MVPHWERGRKER
+92 TVPHWERGRKEK

-111 GRNMLDVCA
+111 GKNMLDVCA
-120 LGGSVATDMNQFIN
+120 LGGSVSTGMNQFIK
-134 GDVIEVNSLEQVNL
+134 GDVLEVKSLDEVNNL
-148 MEDSLVNGKI
+148 PDSLVKGKI

-168 IISTF
+168 KISTF

-211 HTGSMGYEENT
+211 HTGSMAYEEGV

-227 FAISTNGANYLSTN
+227 FAISTNGADYLSENVT
-241 IAKYGSLK
+241 KYDNLE

-254 SCKTYPDKR
+254 FCKSYPDKI
-263 SHNVIGEIKGSQ
+263 SHNVIGEIKGS
-275 YPNEFITVGG
+275 EFPDEYITVGG
-285 HLDSWDLGEGAHD
+285 HLDSWDMGEGAHD
-298 DGAGVVQSIEVVHLF
+298 DGAGVVQSIEVLHLL

-318 RPKHSLRLV
+318 KPQHSIRVV

-339 KTYAEKTA
+339 KHYAERAA

-355 AMESDRGGFSPR
+355 ALESDRGGFSPR

-375 DQLQKI
+375 KQLNGIKK
-381 QQWRNLFEPY
+381 WGDLFEPY
-391 GIHEFQMGFAG
+391 GIHEFKMGFAG

-407 LEDGTICLIGLSPD
+407 LEDGKICLIGLSPD

-429 HSDNDIFE
+429 HSDNDVFE
-437 EVNRRELVLGA
+437 EVNKRELVLGA
-448 AGMTSL
+448 ASMTSL

-462 TL
+462 TIDN